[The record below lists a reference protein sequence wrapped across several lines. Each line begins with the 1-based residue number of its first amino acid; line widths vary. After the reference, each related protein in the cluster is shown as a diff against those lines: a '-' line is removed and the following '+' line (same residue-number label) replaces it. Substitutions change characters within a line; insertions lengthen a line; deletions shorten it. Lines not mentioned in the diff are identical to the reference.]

1 MPKILKIN
9 RMRMGNREVTV
20 RKIMEAHHDW
30 IKRRKKK
37 GTQPRKSPKKFSK
50 GITVHY
56 FRDPRDKDYLEKMK
70 GCEIAIE
77 LVSKK
82 FQLPT
87 NMFIYFTTDSESA
100 GYVSTVSVR
109 GKKVKDFKL
118 KEGGYVFLGNTSIGY
133 NPMEAGTAKFFRGG
147 KIDGTKATEF
157 SPPARLVADQVYD
170 KCKKEGPRV
179 AKRGKVMAACVH
191 ELGHI
196 LHQMDWE
203 SAYYDC
209 LELREKVVERKV
221 FEKASKYVSQYAARE
236 HTKVHEFVAETFCGL
251 VCELEYEQHVID
263 LYNILDGPGEN
274 FSVDMY
280 DMITLK

>member
-1 MPKILKIN
+1 MLLRIK
-9 RMRMGNREVTV
+9 RMGNREATV
-20 RKIMEAHHDW
+20 KKIMKEHHDW
-30 IKRRKKK
+30 IKGRKKNC
-37 GTQPRKSPKKFSK
+37 THRLTPERSTR
-50 GITVHY
+50 GITVLY

-70 GCEIAIE
+70 GCESAIE

-87 NMFIYFTTDSESA
+87 NMFVYFTTDFDSA

-109 GKKVKDFKL
+109 GRKVKDFSL
-118 KEGGYVFLGNTSIGY
+118 KEGGYVFLGHTSIGY

-147 KIDGTKATEF
+147 RIDGTKITKF

-170 KCKKEGPRV
+170 KYKKEGTEV
-179 AKRGKVMAACVH
+179 AKRAKVMAACVH

-209 LELREKVVERKV
+209 LELREKVVDRKV
-221 FEKASKYVSQYAARE
+221 FEKSSKYVSQYAARE
-236 HTKVHEFVAETFCGL
+236 HTKVHEFIAETFCGL

-263 LYNILDGPGEN
+263 LYNILGGPGES